1 MSYFECLRAYPEGS
15 SSASR
20 MALKAKSL
28 GYGGIIIC
36 NAAPGNLFR
45 PEAAE
50 RIRGIE
56 VAIGAEV
63 MAKDVRSL
71 RSRITSLRPRY
82 PLLLV
87 RAATEE
93 LVRTASEDPNVDVLM
108 PPIDS
113 RRPLGIAAARAAQLN
128 QVAIGFDL
136 GPFFCL
142 SGRHRS
148 SWLESLGRNLQLARK
163 FDLRLLLTVG
173 ARSHL
178 DLRSPRDIIALAEV
192 MGFEHQE
199 ACRALSLAGDIMA
212 LNRRCWPSPGVEL
225 L

>member
-1 MSYFECLRAYPEGS
+1 MSYYEILRSYPEGS

-28 GYGGIIIC
+28 GYRGIVIC
-36 NAAPGNLFR
+36 NKEPRSIFR

-50 RIRGIE
+50 RIKGIQ

-63 MAKDVRSL
+63 VAKDARSL
-71 RSRITSLRPRY
+71 RSRVVSLRAKY

-87 RAATEE
+87 RGTTEE
-93 LVRTASEDPNVDVLM
+93 IVRAASEDPNVDVLI
-108 PPIDS
+108 PPCDS

-136 GPFFCL
+136 APFFLL
-142 SGRHRS
+142 SGRNRS
-148 SWLESLGRNLQLARK
+148 RWLEAVGRNLQLVRK
-163 FDLRLLLTVG
+163 FDLKLLLTAG

-178 DLRSPRDIIALAEV
+178 DLRSPRDIVALAEV
-192 MGFEHQE
+192 MGFEHLE
-199 ACRALSLAGDIMA
+199 ACRALSLPGELLD

>member
-1 MSYFECLRAYPEGS
+1 MSFYECLRVYPEGS

-28 GYGGIIIC
+28 GYEGIIIC
-36 NAAPGNLFR
+36 NKEPGSIFR

-56 VAIGAEV
+56 VVIGAEV
-63 MAKDVRSL
+63 TARDARSL
-71 RSRITSLRPRY
+71 RSRIGSFRARY
-82 PLLLV
+82 PFLLV

-136 GPFFCL
+136 DPFFRL
-142 SGRHRS
+142 SGRQRIR
-148 SWLESLGRNLQLARK
+148 WLESVERNLQLIRK
-163 FDLRLLLTVG
+163 FDLRLMLTAG
-173 ARSHL
+173 SSSHL

-199 ACRALSLAGDIMA
+199 ACRALSLAGEILA

>member
-1 MSYFECLRAYPEGS
+1 MSFYDCLRAYPEGS

-36 NAAPGNLFR
+36 NKEPGSIFR

-50 RIRGIE
+50 RIKGIQ

-63 MAKDVRSL
+63 TARDARSL
-71 RSRITSLRPRY
+71 RSRIVSLRAKY
-82 PLLLV
+82 PFLMVRGTTEEMV
-87 RAATEE
+87 RA
-93 LVRTASEDPNVDVLM
+93 ASEDPNVDVLIL
-108 PPIDS
+108 PCDN
-113 RRPLGIAAARAAQLN
+113 RRPMGIAVARAAKLN

-136 GPFFCL
+136 GPFFRL
-142 SGRHRS
+142 SGRQRS
-148 SWLESLGRNLQLARK
+148 RWLEALGRNLQLARK
-163 FDLRLLLTVG
+163 FDLRLMLTAG
-173 ARSHL
+173 ASSHL
-178 DLRSPRDIIALAEV
+178 NLRSPRDTIALAEA

-199 ACRALSLAGDIMA
+199 AGQALSLAGDVMA
-212 LNRRCWPSPGVEL
+212 RNRRCWPSPGVEL

>member
-1 MSYFECLRAYPEGS
+1 MSFYECLRAYPEGS

-28 GYGGIIIC
+28 GYQGIIIC
-36 NAAPGNLFR
+36 NKEPYSIFR

-50 RIRGIE
+50 RIRGIQ

-63 MAKDVRSL
+63 TAKDARSL
-71 RSRITSLRPRY
+71 RSRISSLRSIY
-82 PLLLV
+82 PFLMV
-87 RAATEE
+87 RGTTEE
-93 LVRTASEDPNVDVLM
+93 MVRTASEDPNVDAL
-108 PPIDS
+108 ILSCDS
-113 RRPLGIAAARAAQLN
+113 HRPLGIAAARAAQLN

-136 GPFFCL
+136 GPFLRL

-148 SWLESLGRNLQLARK
+148 RWLEALERNLQLARK
-163 FDLRLLLTVG
+163 FDLHLMLTAG

-178 DLRSPRDIIALAEV
+178 DLRSPRDITALAEV
-192 MGFEHQE
+192 MGFDQQE
-199 ACRALSLAGDIMA
+199 ARQALSLAGDILA
-212 LNRRCWPSPGVEL
+212 LNRRSWPSPGVEL